1 METISE
7 LVQRAD
13 LDGLV
18 RMVDSMCAGEQWA
31 ELADLRDRAREAVLS
46 GRQLWPAAT
55 LAEYRLALWAP
66 DEWAATML
74 DESSG
79 RFTIGPLTEVAA
91 QHHTYEALA
100 RHLDGGPRAGFVAHE
115 RALRGE
121 AIPDDAPNPLEI
133 PFALQRWEPQ
143 YCLAT
148 YSDEGV
154 EAPSP
159 TLPSADRFRALQSN
173 ATFTA
178 IDDVSVTL
186 AVRQLLDPWTAAS
199 DGKVEVV
206 CVEGNAATAIAAL
219 AGDRNGDRLT
229 VDRHVDSRPRVAELK
244 PGEALAWVAWAGAS
258 GGAHGRRR
266 GAAAGRFGAW
276 WLLAALGD
284 LLDEWPVQPGQLHT
298 VADDLD
304 WYWWHGS
311 QNGSAPTTG
320 WSLHIAVEDRDEGY
334 AWAISANDAP

>member
-1 METISE
+1 MPGEMTDLAE

-18 RMVDSMCAGEQWA
+18 RMVDSLCASKQWD
-31 ELADLRDRAREAVLS
+31 ELAELRDRSRDAVLT

-66 DEWAATML
+66 EKWAATML

-100 RHLDGGPRAGFVAHE
+100 SFLDGGPRAGFVAHE

-121 AIPDDAPNPLEI
+121 AIPPEAPNPLEI
-133 PFALQRWEPQ
+133 PFAVQHWEPE

-148 YSDEGV
+148 YSDDGV
-154 EAPSP
+154 DAPSP
-159 TLPSADRFRALQSN
+159 TLPAAEQFHVSKPKGA
-173 ATFTA
+173 ATRV
-178 IDDVSVTL
+178 DDVSVTL
-186 AVRQLLDPWTAAS
+186 AVRQLLDTWTAAS

-206 CVEGNAATAIAAL
+206 CIEGDAAAAVAAL
-219 AGDRNGDRLT
+219 GTSAPHL
-229 VDRHVDSRPRVAELK
+229 AELTTAD
-244 PGEALAWVAWAGAS
+244 ALAWTAWAGAS

-284 LLDEWPVQPGQLHT
+284 LLDDWPVQPGQLHA
-298 VADDLD
+298 VADELG
-304 WYWWHGS
+304 WFWWHDG
-311 QNGSAPTTG
+311 NLAPG
-320 WSLHIAVEDRDEGY
+320 WSLQLAVEDRDEGY
-334 AWAISANDAP
+334 AWAISAHDTV

>member
-1 METISE
+1 MEDVSA

-18 RMVDSMCAGEQWA
+18 RMVDSLCAGEQWDL
-31 ELADLRDRAREAVLS
+31 LADLRDRSREAVLT

-66 DEWAATML
+66 AEWAAKML

-100 RHLDGGPRAGFVAHE
+100 IHLDDGPRAGFVAHE

-121 AIPDDAPNPLEI
+121 TIPGTAPNPIEI
-133 PFALQRWEPQ
+133 PFAIQHWEPD
-143 YCLAT
+143 YSLAT

-154 EAPSP
+154 DAPSP
-159 TLPSADRFRALQSN
+159 TPPTADRFRETNPKSKAKV
-173 ATFTA
+173 ARV
-178 IDDVSVTL
+178 DDVSVTL
-186 AVRQLLDPWTAAS
+186 AVRQLLDTWTAAS
-199 DGKVEVV
+199 NGTVDVA
-206 CVEGNAATAIAAL
+206 CVEGDASSAIAAL
-219 AGDRNGDRLT
+219 GVEGPHL
-229 VDRHVDSRPRVAELK
+229 AELTAA
-244 PGEALAWVAWAGAS
+244 EALAWMAWAGAS

-284 LLDEWPVQPGQLHT
+284 MLDDWPVQPGQLHT
-298 VADDLD
+298 VAEELG
-304 WYWWHGS
+304 WFWWHSGK
-311 QNGSAPTTG
+311 APQG
-320 WSLHIAVEDRDEGY
+320 WSLQLAVEDRDESY
-334 AWAISANDAP
+334 AWAISANDSV

>member
-1 METISE
+1 MKAAAVTPGLSSDGQIAMSGVSD

-18 RMVDSMCAGEQWA
+18 RMVDSLCASKDWA
-31 ELADLRDRAREAVLS
+31 ALADLRDRSRAAVLT

-66 DEWAATML
+66 EEWAATML

-121 AIPDDAPNPLEI
+121 AIPDDAPNPLDI
-133 PFALQRWEPQ
+133 PFEIQRWEPE
-143 YCLAT
+143 YSLAT

-154 EAPSP
+154 DAPGP
-159 TLPSADRFRALQSN
+159 ALPPADQFRAAKPK
-173 ATFTA
+173 ATITRV
-178 IDDVSVTL
+178 DDVSVTL
-186 AVRQLLDPWTAAS
+186 AVRQLLDTWTAAS

-206 CVEGNAATAIAAL
+206 CVEGDAATAIEAL
-219 AGDRNGDRLT
+219 GIEQPHL
-229 VDRHVDSRPRVAELK
+229 AELSAAD
-244 PGEALAWVAWAGAS
+244 ALAWMAWAGAS
-258 GGAHGRRR
+258 GGAHGKRR

-284 LLDEWPVQPGQLHT
+284 LLDDWPVQPGQLH
-298 VADDLD
+298 VLADELS
-304 WYWWHGS
+304 WYWWRGDRPES
-311 QNGSAPTTG
+311 G
-320 WSLHIAVEDRDEGY
+320 WSLQLAVEDKDEGY
-334 AWAISANDAP
+334 AWAINAHDSD

>member
-1 METISE
+1 MEDVSA

-18 RMVDSMCAGEQWA
+18 RLVDSLCAGKQWDA
-31 ELADLRDRAREAVLS
+31 LADLRDRAREAVLT

-66 DEWAATML
+66 AQWAAKML

-100 RHLDGGPRAGFVAHE
+100 SHLDVGPRAGFVAHE

-121 AIPDDAPNPLEI
+121 MIPTNAPNPIEI
-133 PFALQRWEPQ
+133 PFAIQHWEPD
-143 YCLAT
+143 YSLAT
-148 YSDEGV
+148 YSDDGV
-154 EAPSP
+154 DAQSP
-159 TLPSADRFRALQSN
+159 TFPAAERFRKTRPN
-173 ATFTA
+173 AKVGRV
-178 IDDVSVTL
+178 DDVSVTL
-186 AVRQLLDPWTAAS
+186 AVRQLLDTWTAAS
-199 DGKVEVV
+199 NGTVDIV
-206 CVEGNAATAIAAL
+206 CVEGDSATAIAAL
-219 AGDRNGDRLT
+219 GVAGPQL
-229 VDRHVDSRPRVAELK
+229 AELTAA
-244 PGEALAWVAWAGAS
+244 EALAWMAWAGAS

-298 VADDLD
+298 VADELS
-304 WYWWHGS
+304 WFWWHG
-311 QNGSAPTTG
+311 GEAPQG
-320 WSLHIAVEDRDEGY
+320 WSLQLAVEDRDEGY
-334 AWAISANDAP
+334 AWAISANDSV

>member
-1 METISE
+1 MESVSD

-18 RMVDSMCAGEQWA
+18 RMVDALCTGKQWA
-31 ELADLRDRAREAVLS
+31 DLADLRDRSREAVMT

-66 DEWAATML
+66 EEWAATML

-91 QHHTYEALA
+91 QHHTYAALA

-121 AIPDDAPNPLEI
+121 AIPLDAPNPLDI
-133 PFALQRWEPQ
+133 PFEVQQWEPK
-143 YCLAT
+143 YSLAT

-154 EAPSP
+154 DAPAP
-159 TLPSADRFRALQSN
+159 PLPAAAKFGALKAKSKV
-173 ATFTA
+173 TRV
-178 IDDVSVTL
+178 DDTSVTL
-186 AVRQLLDPWTAAS
+186 AVRQLLDTWTAAS

-206 CVEGNAATAIAAL
+206 CVEGDAASAIATL
-219 AGDRNGDRLT
+219 GIENGQL
-229 VDRHVDSRPRVAELK
+229 AELTSAD
-244 PGEALAWVAWAGAS
+244 ALAWMAWAGAS
-258 GGAHGRRR
+258 GGAHGKRR

-276 WLLAALGD
+276 WLLAAFGD
-284 LLDEWPVQPGQLHT
+284 LLDDWPVQPGQLHT
-298 VADDLD
+298 VADELD
-304 WYWWHGS
+304 WYWWRDGS
-311 QNGSAPTTG
+311 PASG
-320 WSLHIAVEDRDEGY
+320 WSLRLAVEDKDEGY
-334 AWAISANDAP
+334 AWAINAHDSM

>member
-1 METISE
+1 METVSD

-18 RMVDSMCAGEQWA
+18 RMVDSLCAGEEWA
-31 ELADLRDRAREAVLS
+31 ALADLRDRSREAVLT

-66 DEWAATML
+66 EEWAATML

-100 RHLDGGPRAGFVAHE
+100 RHLDSGPRAGFVAHE

-121 AIPDDAPNPLEI
+121 TIPDDAPNPLDI
-133 PFALQRWEPQ
+133 PFEIQQWEPE
-143 YCLAT
+143 YSLAT

-154 EAPSP
+154 DAPAP
-159 TLPSADRFRALQSN
+159 ALPSKFA
-173 ATFTA
+173 ATKPKGKITR

-186 AVRQLLDPWTAAS
+186 AVRQLLDTWTAAS
-199 DGKVEVV
+199 DGKVEVA
-206 CVEGNAATAIAAL
+206 CIEGDAATAIAAL
-219 AGDRNGDRLT
+219 GVVSPQL
-229 VDRHVDSRPRVAELK
+229 AELA
-244 PGEALAWVAWAGAS
+244 PADAMAWMAWAGAS
-258 GGAHGRRR
+258 GGAHGKRR

-284 LLDEWPVQPGQLHT
+284 LLDDWPVQPGQLHV
-298 VADDLD
+298 VADELT
-304 WYWWHGS
+304 WYWWQDGS
-311 QNGSAPTTG
+311 PSPG
-320 WSLHIAVEDRDEGY
+320 WSLQLAVEDKDEGY
-334 AWAISANDAP
+334 AWAIKAHDTV

>member
-1 METISE
+1 METIAE

-18 RMVDSMCAGEQWA
+18 RMVDSLCASKQWDA
-31 ELADLRDRAREAVLS
+31 LADLRNRSREAAVT

-66 DEWAATML
+66 PVWAATML

-100 RHLDGGPRAGFVAHE
+100 PHLDRSPRAGFVAHE

-121 AIPDDAPNPLEI
+121 SIPDKAPNPLEI
-133 PFALQRWEPQ
+133 PFAIQRWEPE

-154 EAPSP
+154 DAPAP
-159 TLPSADRFRALQSN
+159 ALPRKFSAAKAKGKITRV
-173 ATFTA
+173 
-178 IDDVSVTL
+178 DDVSVTL
-186 AVRQLLDPWTAAS
+186 AVRQLLDTWTAAS
-199 DGKVEVV
+199 DGKVAVA
-206 CVEGNAATAIAAL
+206 CVEGDAATAIAAL
-219 AGDRNGDRLT
+219 GIAKPQL
-229 VDRHVDSRPRVAELK
+229 AELSAAD
-244 PGEALAWVAWAGAS
+244 ALAWMAWAGAS

-284 LLDEWPVQPGQLHT
+284 MLDDWPVQPGQLHT
-298 VADDLD
+298 VADELN
-304 WYWWHGS
+304 WYWWQDG
-311 QNGSAPTTG
+311 APATG
-320 WSLHIAVEDRDEGY
+320 WSLQLAVEDRDEGY
-334 AWAISANDAP
+334 AWAITAHDTV

>member
-1 METISE
+1 MTDINE

-18 RMVDSMCAGEQWA
+18 RMVDSLCAGKQWD
-31 ELADLRDRAREAVLS
+31 ELADLRDRSRNAVLT

-66 DEWAATML
+66 AEWAAQML

-100 RHLDGGPRAGFVAHE
+100 SHLDSGPRAGFVAHE

-121 AIPDDAPNPLEI
+121 TIPADAPNPLEI
-133 PFALQRWEPQ
+133 PLVLQKWEPQ

-154 EAPSP
+154 DAPSP
-159 TLPSADRFRALQSN
+159 TLPTADRFRVMKPKAKI
-173 ATFTA
+173 ARV
-178 IDDVSVTL
+178 DDVSVTL
-186 AVRQLLDPWTAAS
+186 AVRQLLDTWTAAS

-206 CVEGNAATAIAAL
+206 CVEGNAAAAISAL
-219 AGDRNGDRLT
+219 AADPH
-229 VDRHVDSRPRVAELK
+229 VDRPHVDRPHLAELTAA
-244 PGEALAWVAWAGAS
+244 EALAWIAWAGAS

-298 VADDLD
+298 VADELG
-304 WYWWHGS
+304 WFWWHGGNLAS
-311 QNGSAPTTG
+311 G
-320 WSLHIAVEDRDEGY
+320 WSVQLAVEDKDEGY
-334 AWAISANDAP
+334 AWAISAHDTD

>member
-1 METISE
+1 MTDVSD

-18 RMVDSMCAGEQWA
+18 RMVDSMCAGKQWDA
-31 ELADLRDRAREAVLS
+31 LADLRDRAREAVLT

-66 DEWAATML
+66 PEWAAKML

-91 QHHTYEALA
+91 QHHTYEDLA
-100 RHLDGGPRAGFVAHE
+100 SHLDNGPRAGFVAHE

-121 AIPDDAPNPLEI
+121 VIPAIAPNPLEI
-133 PFALQRWEPQ
+133 PFAIQRWEPE

-159 TLPSADRFRALQSN
+159 PLPTADQFRELKPKAQ
-173 ATFTA
+173 
-178 IDDVSVTL
+178 IMRVEDVSVTL
-186 AVRQLLDPWTAAS
+186 AVRQLLDTWTAAS

-206 CVEGNAATAIAAL
+206 CVEGDAPAAVSAL
-219 AGDRNGDRLT
+219 GI
-229 VDRHVDSRPRVAELK
+229 SRPHIAELAAAD
-244 PGEALAWVAWAGAS
+244 ALAWMAWAGAS

-284 LLDEWPVQPGQLHT
+284 LLDDWPVQPGQLHT
-298 VADDLD
+298 VADELG
-304 WYWWHGS
+304 WFWWHAGAITS
-311 QNGSAPTTG
+311 G
-320 WSLHIAVEDRDEGY
+320 WSLQLAVEDRDEGY
-334 AWAISANDAP
+334 AWAISANDAA

>member
-1 METISE
+1 MSAPNVSD

-18 RMVDSMCAGEQWA
+18 RMVDSMCAGKQWEQ
-31 ELADLRDRAREAVLS
+31 LADLRNRSREAVLT

-66 DEWAATML
+66 EEWAATML

-91 QHHTYEALA
+91 QHHTYEALSP
-100 RHLDGGPRAGFVAHE
+100 HLDRSPRAGFVAHE

-121 AIPDDAPNPLEI
+121 TIPDDAPNPLDI
-133 PFALQRWEPQ
+133 PFTIQQWEPE

-154 EAPSP
+154 EAPAP
-159 TLPSADRFRALQSN
+159 ALPSEFRAVKPK
-173 ATFTA
+173 AKITRV
-178 IDDVSVTL
+178 DDVSVTL
-186 AVRQLLDPWTAAS
+186 AVRQLLDTWTTAS

-206 CVEGNAATAIAAL
+206 CVEGDAAMAIAAL
-219 AGDRNGDRLT
+219 RVDKPRL
-229 VDRHVDSRPRVAELK
+229 AELTSA
-244 PGEALAWVAWAGAS
+244 EALAWMAWAGAS
-258 GGAHGRRR
+258 GGAHGKRR

-284 LLDEWPVQPGQLHT
+284 LLDDWPAKPGQLHA
-298 VADDLD
+298 VADELK
-304 WYWWHGS
+304 WFWW
-311 QNGSAPTTG
+311 QDDKPTTG
-320 WSLHIAVEDRDEGY
+320 WSLQLAVEDKDEGY
-334 AWAISANDAP
+334 AWAIKAHDTV

>member
-1 METISE
+1 MDSVSD

-18 RMVDSMCAGEQWA
+18 RMVDSLCAGKQWA
-31 ELADLRDRAREAVLS
+31 ELADLRNRSREAVLT

-66 DEWAATML
+66 EEWAATML

-121 AIPDDAPNPLEI
+121 TIPSDAPNPLDI
-133 PFALQRWEPQ
+133 PFAIQQWEPE

-154 EAPSP
+154 DAPAP
-159 TLPSADRFRALQSN
+159 ALPDRFRAVKPN
-173 ATFTA
+173 AKTKAKFKRV
-178 IDDVSVTL
+178 DDVSVTL
-186 AVRQLLDPWTAAS
+186 AVRQLLDTWTAAS
-199 DGKVEVV
+199 DGKVQVV
-206 CVEGNAATAIAAL
+206 CVEGDAATAMAAL
-219 AGDRNGDRLT
+219 G
-229 VDRHVDSRPRVAELK
+229 VDKPQLAELTSA
-244 PGEALAWVAWAGAS
+244 EALAWMAWAGAS

-284 LLDEWPVQPGQLHT
+284 MLDDWPVQPGQLHA
-298 VADDLD
+298 VADELV
-304 WYWWHGS
+304 WYWWHDGS
-311 QNGSAPTTG
+311 PASG
-320 WSLHIAVEDRDEGY
+320 WSLQLAVEDKDEGY
-334 AWAISANDAP
+334 AWAIKAHDAI

>member
-1 METISE
+1 MSDVIE

-18 RMVDSMCAGEQWA
+18 RMVDSLCASKDWDK
-31 ELADLRDRAREAVLS
+31 LADLRDRAREAVLT

-66 DEWAATML
+66 AEWAAKML

-100 RHLDGGPRAGFVAHE
+100 IHLEEGPRAGFVAHE

-121 AIPDDAPNPLEI
+121 AIPANAPNPIEI
-133 PFALQRWEPQ
+133 PFALQHWEPD
-143 YCLAT
+143 YSLAT
-148 YSDEGV
+148 YSDAGV
-154 EAPSP
+154 DAPSP
-159 TLPSADRFRALQSN
+159 KLAAADRFRETKAKSKV
-173 ATFTA
+173 ARV
-178 IDDVSVTL
+178 DDVSVTL
-186 AVRQLLDPWTAAS
+186 AVRQLLDTWTAAS
-199 DGKVEVV
+199 NGTVDVV
-206 CVEGNAATAIAAL
+206 CVEGDAASAIAGLEVA
-219 AGDRNGDRLT
+219 
-229 VDRHVDSRPRVAELK
+229 RPHLAELTAA
-244 PGEALAWVAWAGAS
+244 EALAWMAWAGAS

-284 LLDEWPVQPGQLHT
+284 LLDDWPVQPGQLHT
-298 VADDLD
+298 VADELG
-304 WYWWHGS
+304 WFWWHHGS
-311 QNGSAPTTG
+311 LPSG
-320 WSLHIAVEDRDEGY
+320 WSLQLAVEDRDEGY
-334 AWAISANDAP
+334 AWAISANDAV

>member
-1 METISE
+1 MESVSD

-18 RMVDSMCAGEQWA
+18 RLVDSLCAGKQWA
-31 ELADLRDRAREAVLS
+31 ELADLRDRSREAVLT

-66 DEWAATML
+66 EEWAATML

-121 AIPDDAPNPLEI
+121 TIPHGAPNPLDI
-133 PFALQRWEPQ
+133 PFEIQTWEPG
-143 YCLAT
+143 YSLAT

-154 EAPSP
+154 DAPAPALP
-159 TLPSADRFRALQSN
+159 TADQFRAAKPK
-173 ATFTA
+173 ATITRV
-178 IDDVSVTL
+178 DDVSVTL
-186 AVRQLLDPWTAAS
+186 AVRQLLDTWTAAS
-199 DGKVEVV
+199 DGKVEVA
-206 CVEGNAATAIAAL
+206 CVEGDAATAVAAL
-219 AGDRNGDRLT
+219 AI
-229 VDRHVDSRPRVAELK
+229 DRHGFQEPQLAEITAAD
-244 PGEALAWVAWAGAS
+244 ALAWIAWAGAS
-258 GGAHGRRR
+258 GGAHGKRR

-284 LLDEWPVQPGQLHT
+284 LLDDWPVQPGQLHT
-298 VADDLD
+298 VADELS
-304 WYWWHGS
+304 WYWWQDDKPAG
-311 QNGSAPTTG
+311 G
-320 WSLHIAVEDRDEGY
+320 WSLQLAVEDKDEGY
-334 AWAISANDAP
+334 AWAINAHDSV

>member
-1 METISE
+1 MKAAVATPGHLCEALSAMTDVSD

-18 RMVDSMCAGEQWA
+18 RMVDSLCAGKQWA
-31 ELADLRDRAREAVLS
+31 ELADLRNRSREAVLT

-66 DEWAATML
+66 EEWAATML

-115 RALRGE
+115 RALRGD
-121 AIPDDAPNPLEI
+121 AIPDDAPNPLDI
-133 PFALQRWEPQ
+133 PFEIQKWEPE
-143 YCLAT
+143 YSLAT
-148 YSDEGV
+148 YSDDGV
-154 EAPSP
+154 DAPAPS
-159 TLPSADRFRALQSN
+159 LPAADRFRAAKPKAKIKLV
-173 ATFTA
+173 
-178 IDDVSVTL
+178 DDVSVTL
-186 AVRQLLDPWTAAS
+186 AVRQLLDTWTAAS

-206 CVEGNAATAIAAL
+206 CVEGDAATAIAAL
-219 AGDRNGDRLT
+219 GVGKPQL
-229 VDRHVDSRPRVAELK
+229 AELK
-244 PGEALAWVAWAGAS
+244 PADALAWIAWAGAS

-284 LLDEWPVQPGQLHT
+284 LLDDWPVQPGQLHA
-298 VADDLD
+298 VANELG
-304 WYWWHGS
+304 WFWWHDGTLAS
-311 QNGSAPTTG
+311 G
-320 WSLHIAVEDRDEGY
+320 WSLQLAVEDKDEGY
-334 AWAISANDAP
+334 AWAIKAHDAV

>member
-1 METISE
+1 MESVSD

-18 RMVDSMCAGEQWA
+18 RMVDSMCAGKQWE
-31 ELADLRDRAREAVLS
+31 ELADLRNRSREAVLT

-66 DEWAATML
+66 EEWAATML

-91 QHHTYEALA
+91 QHHTYEALSP
-100 RHLDGGPRAGFVAHE
+100 HLDRSPRAGFVAHE

-121 AIPDDAPNPLEI
+121 TIPEDAPNPLDI
-133 PFALQRWEPQ
+133 PFEIQKWEPE
-143 YCLAT
+143 YSLAT

-154 EAPSP
+154 DAPAPALP
-159 TLPSADRFRALQSN
+159 TEFRVVKPKSKI
-173 ATFTA
+173 TRV
-178 IDDVSVTL
+178 DDVSVTL
-186 AVRQLLDPWTAAS
+186 AVRQLLDTWTAAS

-206 CVEGNAATAIAAL
+206 CVEGDAATSVAAL
-219 AGDRNGDRLT
+219 G
-229 VDRHVDSRPRVAELK
+229 VDKPKLAELTAA
-244 PGEALAWVAWAGAS
+244 EALAWMAWAGAS
-258 GGAHGRRR
+258 GGAHGKRR

-284 LLDEWPVQPGQLHT
+284 LLDEWPVQPGQLHA
-298 VADDLD
+298 VADELV
-304 WYWWHGS
+304 WFWWKGDD
-311 QNGSAPTTG
+311 QPTG
-320 WSLHIAVEDRDEGY
+320 WTLQLAVEDKDENY
-334 AWAISANDAP
+334 AWAIKAHDSV

>member
-1 METISE
+1 METVGD

-18 RMVDSMCAGEQWA
+18 RMVDSMCAGKQWE
-31 ELADLRDRAREAVLS
+31 ELADLRNRAREAVLT

-66 DEWAATML
+66 PAWAATML

-91 QHHTYEALA
+91 QHHSYADLA
-100 RHLDGGPRAGFVAHE
+100 EHLDNGPRAGFVAHE

-121 AIPDDAPNPLEI
+121 QIPDGTPNPLEI
-133 PFALQRWEPQ
+133 PFTIQSWEPK

-148 YSDEGV
+148 YSDDGV
-154 EAPSP
+154 EAPPP
-159 TLPSADRFRALQSN
+159 TLPAADQFREASPQGQV
-173 ATFTA
+173 AR

-186 AVRQLLDPWTAAS
+186 AVRQLLDTWTAAS

-206 CVEGNAATAIAAL
+206 CVEGDAVAAICAL
-219 AGDRNGDRLT
+219 GI
-229 VDRHVDSRPRVAELK
+229 SRPHIAELTTAD
-244 PGEALAWVAWAGAS
+244 ALAWVAWAGAS
-258 GGAHGRRR
+258 GGAHGKRR

-284 LLDEWPVQPGQLHT
+284 LLDEWPEQPGQLHA
-298 VADDLD
+298 VADELK
-304 WYWWHGS
+304 WFWWHVGHP
-311 QNGSAPTTG
+311 ATG
-320 WSLHIAVEDRDEGY
+320 WALQLAVEDPNEGY
-334 AWAISANDAP
+334 AWAISANDTV

>member
-1 METISE
+1 MEDVSA

-18 RMVDSMCAGEQWA
+18 RMVDSLCASKEWDK
-31 ELADLRDRAREAVLS
+31 LADLRDRSREAVLT

-66 DEWAATML
+66 AEWAAKML

-100 RHLDGGPRAGFVAHE
+100 THLDEGPRAGFVAHE

-121 AIPDDAPNPLEI
+121 TIPVSAPNPIDI
-133 PFALQRWEPQ
+133 PFVIQGWEPD
-143 YCLAT
+143 YSLAT

-154 EAPSP
+154 DAPSP
-159 TLPSADRFRALQSN
+159 TLPSADRFRETKAKSKV
-173 ATFTA
+173 TRV
-178 IDDVSVTL
+178 DDVSVTL
-186 AVRQLLDPWTAAS
+186 AVRQLLDTWTAAS
-199 DGKVEVV
+199 NGTVDVV
-206 CVEGNAATAIAAL
+206 CVEGDATTAIAAL
-219 AGDRNGDRLT
+219 G
-229 VDRHVDSRPRVAELK
+229 VERPHLAELTAA
-244 PGEALAWVAWAGAS
+244 EALAWMAWAGAS

-276 WLLAALGD
+276 WLLAGLGD
-284 LLDEWPVQPGQLHT
+284 LLDDWPVQPGQLHAA
-298 VADDLD
+298 ADDLG
-304 WYWWHGS
+304 WVWWH
-311 QNGSAPTTG
+311 NGEATQG
-320 WSLHIAVEDRDEGY
+320 WSLQLAVEDRDEGY
-334 AWAISANDAP
+334 AWAISANDAI